1 MFQLLSE
8 TKSRVCYWP
17 EDSVLWRSEEPVM
30 GSFTDKSDEQKQN
43 CIVRKQK
50 GSG

>member
-1 MFQLLSE
+1 
-8 TKSRVCYWP
+8 
-17 EDSVLWRSEEPVM
+17 M